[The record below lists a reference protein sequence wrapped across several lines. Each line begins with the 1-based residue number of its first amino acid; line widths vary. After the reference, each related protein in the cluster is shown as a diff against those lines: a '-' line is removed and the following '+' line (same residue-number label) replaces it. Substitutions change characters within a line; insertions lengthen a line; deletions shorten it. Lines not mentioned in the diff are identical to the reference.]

1 MVAGGGDN
9 NDDEQGEGPTRS
21 WMLTKKGMTRDRSKR
36 PSAYKRP
43 PWLLPPAQSKDLH
56 ARRTYTPEGHHR
68 DQNALTRFTVPV
80 LWKVIERAATF
91 VDILMYRDMLTLSPG
106 A

>member
-1 MVAGGGDN
+1 MIGLSA
-9 NDDEQGEGPTRS
+9 QAPTNVHLGS
-21 WMLTKKGMTRDRSKR
+21 FH
-36 PSAYKRP
+36 
-43 PWLLPPAQSKDLH
+43 LLS
-56 ARRTYTPEGHHR
+56 RRTYTPEGHHR

-80 LWKVIERAATF
+80 LWKVIERDATY